1 MRRGIFQ
8 KFFVDLSLDYNCQ
21 VGKMGALGYLSDRL
35 SGSQKIFERNLAPS
49 GIMLTLWLLVLL
61 VNLGYYRKSEIIF
74 AEKTYSK
81 FPGRK
86 FARLRDNILHENII
100 IGKVLKILR
109 TNDYNH

>member
-1 MRRGIFQ
+1 MPN
-8 KFFVDLSLDYNCQ
+8 LPNL
-21 VGKMGALGYLSDRL
+21 AYLSDRV

-49 GIMLTLWLLVLL
+49 GIMFTLWLLVLL

-109 TNDYNH
+109 RNDCKH